1 MERKDATS
9 LAYDEIKIFG
19 MPALFTNWRV
29 IRDTVPKGMTLYEL
43 RHEDE
48 NWGKPCQVAKRIVV
62 NYYGS
67 ILTSLPIQL
76 NPDGGRDINRGDFRH
91 KGERSI
97 SIQDFLEKNPVA
109 ELDVMN
115 LSTLDRVEENL
126 FFSMDEQAD
135 RRNGCIGHFRGDFG
149 NGKQFFHDWFPHQ
162 GDKLNHE
169 PFKSDFQRVVDWLR
183 QDYSPLKDLDSMKA
197 FCRRHE
203 PYSKMEKAILPSH
216 GFRIDTQRFQYM
228 LRCFPQ
234 RGDYNFY
241 IYCYD
246 KQAREQERTE
256 PKKNTRPTAKK
267 RHEPER

>member
-1 MERKDATS
+1 MERKDATR
-9 LAYDEIKIFG
+9 LTYDEIQMFG
-19 MPALFTNWRV
+19 MPALFTDWRI

-97 SIQDFLEKNPVA
+97 SIRDFLEKNPVA

-115 LSTLDRVEENL
+115 LSTLDQAEENL

-183 QDYSPLKDLDSMKA
+183 
-197 FCRRHE
+197 
-203 PYSKMEKAILPSH
+203 
-216 GFRIDTQRFQYM
+216 
-228 LRCFPQ
+228 
-234 RGDYNFY
+234 
-241 IYCYD
+241 
-246 KQAREQERTE
+246 
-256 PKKNTRPTAKK
+256 
-267 RHEPER
+267 

>member
-9 LAYDEIKIFG
+9 LAYDEVRIFD
-19 MPALFTNWRV
+19 MPALFTEWRV
-29 IRDTVPKGMTLYEL
+29 IRDSVPKGMNLYEL
-43 RHEDE
+43 RHISDD
-48 NWGKPCQVAKRIVV
+48 WGEPCQVAKGVVV

-76 NPDGGRDINRGDFRH
+76 NPDGGRDMEHGDLPH
-91 KGERSI
+91 KGERRI
-97 SIQDFLEKNPVA
+97 RIPDFLEKNPVA
-109 ELDVMN
+109 ELNVMN
-115 LSTLDRVEENL
+115 LKILDQAEENL

-149 NGKQFFHDWFPHQ
+149 NGKQFYHDWFPHQ
-162 GDKLNHE
+162 NNRLNKE

-183 QDYSPLKDLDSMKA
+183 QDYSPLKDLDSMAA

-216 GFRIDTQRFQYM
+216 GFRIDTKRFQYM
-228 LRCFPQ
+228 LRCFPEK
-234 RGDYNFY
+234 GDYNFY

-246 KQAREQERTE
+246 KEAREQERTE
-256 PKKNTRPTAKK
+256 PTKKAKK
-267 RHEPER
+267 KHDPER